1 MSDWRI
7 RHENANGRELQ
18 STTHP
23 SREAALIQSLHLE
36 TRQKCRIQVIEG
48 PVGELIDR
56 ETFELEHLKRQRT

>member
-7 RHENANGRELQ
+7 RYGDANGRELQ
-18 STTHP
+18 SIHP
-23 SREAALIQSLHLE
+23 SREAALIQALHLE

-48 PVGELIDR
+48 PVVELIDR

>member
-7 RHENANGRELQ
+7 RYGNANGRELQ
-18 STTHP
+18 SIHP
-23 SREAALIQSLHLE
+23 SREAALIQALHLE
-36 TRQKCRIQVIEG
+36 TRQKWRIQVIVG